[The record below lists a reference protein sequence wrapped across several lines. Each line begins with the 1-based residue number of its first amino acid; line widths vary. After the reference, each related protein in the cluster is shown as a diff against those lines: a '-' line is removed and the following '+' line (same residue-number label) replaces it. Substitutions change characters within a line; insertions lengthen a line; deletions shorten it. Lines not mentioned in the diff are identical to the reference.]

1 MSLCTAGEFVTATA
15 TAAFRRC
22 RRNFAAAAAAA
33 AVASRTIDSNSE
45 VFYVG
50 QLCSGTNQMAAN
62 SDFNHWLRLDSC
74 CLSRLQCRF
83 VFRAAY
89 GNST

>member
-15 TAAFRRC
+15 TVAFRCHRR
-22 RRNFAAAAAAA
+22 RRNSAAAA

-45 VFYVG
+45 LFCVG

-83 VFRAAY
+83 VFRVAY

>member
-15 TAAFRRC
+15 TAAFRC
-22 RRNFAAAAAAA
+22 RRRRNSAAA